1 MPFPDAFYRWRPHP
15 WHGLETGSNAPEIIN
30 AYIEMT
36 PSDPVK
42 YEIEKKTGYLMVD
55 RPQRASS
62 LQPSLYGFIPR
73 TYCGK
78 RTAALMGQEGL
89 KGDKDPLDICV
100 FSERPITRSD
110 ILLHARVLGG
120 LPMIDDGEADDKI
133 IAVLATDNIWGE
145 ARDISDIPAV
155 LIERLD
161 HYFNTYKL
169 LPGKESTVTI
179 GDAYGREHAHK
190 VINASMEDYAE
201 RFGE

>member
-1 MPFPDAFYRWRPHP
+1 MSFPDAFSRWRPHP
-15 WHGLETGSNAPEIIN
+15 WHGLSAGEDAPEIVN
-30 AYIEMT
+30 AYIEIT
-36 PSDPVK
+36 PYDPVK
-42 YEIEKKTGYLMVD
+42 YETDKQTGYLMVD

-62 LQPSLYGFIPR
+62 LQPSLYGFVPR

-78 RTAALMGQEGL
+78 RTASLMGKDGL

-100 FSERPITRSD
+100 FSERPITRAD

-145 ARDISDIPAV
+145 ARELTDLPEV

-161 HYFNTYKL
+161 HYFRTYKM
-169 LPGKESTVTI
+169 LPGKKSTVEI
-179 GDAYGREHAHK
+179 GEAYGREHAQK
-190 VINASMEDYAE
+190 VVKASMADYQE
-201 RFGE
+201 RYGD

>member
-1 MPFPDAFYRWRPHP
+1 MSFPDAFFRWRPHP
-15 WHGLETGSNAPEIIN
+15 WHGLSAGEDAPEIVN
-30 AYIEMT
+30 AYIEIT
-36 PSDPVK
+36 PYDPVK
-42 YEIEKKTGYLMVD
+42 YETDKQTGYLMVD

-62 LQPSLYGFIPR
+62 LQPSLYGFVPR

-78 RTAALMGQEGL
+78 RTASLMGKDGL

-100 FSERPITRSD
+100 FSERPITRAD

-145 ARDISDIPAV
+145 ARELTDLPEV

-161 HYFNTYKL
+161 HYFRTYKM
-169 LPGKESTVTI
+169 LPGKESTVEI
-179 GDAYGREHAHK
+179 GEAYGREHAQK
-190 VINASMEDYAE
+190 VVKASMADYQE
-201 RFGE
+201 RYGD